1 MTIRLA
7 LQRELPELQAIEQDA
22 GELFR
27 PLGMVRVADDEPPA
41 TEALEEFRLAGRAWV
56 HTGDGDHPLAYLLGE
71 PLDGALHIE
80 QVTVHPTASRRG
92 LGRQLIDHAEE
103 FALTSQLTALT
114 LTTFTDV
121 PWNAPY
127 YERIGFRPL
136 SEDELTPGLIAVRTH
151 EAELGLDAWPRIC
164 MHRPAGHRPAAGRR

>member
-7 LQRELPELQAIEQDA
+7 LGHELPELQAIELAA

-27 PLGMVRVADDEPPA
+27 PLGMVRIADDEPPA
-41 TEALEEFRLAGRAWV
+41 TETLEEFRQAGRAWV

-80 QVTVHPTASRRG
+80 QVTVLPTASRRG

-103 FALTSQLTALT
+103 FAIRSGLTALT

-127 YERIGFRPL
+127 YERLGFRPL
-136 SEDELTPGLIAVRTH
+136 PEDALTPGLIAVRTH
-151 EAELGLDAWPRIC
+151 ETELGLDAWPRVC
-164 MHRPAGHRPAAGRR
+164 MHRPAGLRPTAERR